1 MIELNMNSLQECKQ
15 QECLFI
21 KVEGK
26 KTSIQFDLRFKCEHH
41 KRSS

>member
-1 MIELNMNSLQECKQ
+1 MIVLNVNSPQECKQ

-26 KTSIQFDLRFKCEHH
+26 KMSIQFDLCFEWEHRE
-41 KRSS
+41 RSR